1 MEESHTIEFKQSWHD
16 DYLKWICGFANASG
30 GKLLIGVN
38 DAGEVVGIS
47 NFTTLMEDVPSKARN
62 LMGVTVS
69 VNLLKKDDRFY
80 LEIITPSYG
89 TPISLRGRYYFRS
102 GSTNTELT
110 GNALNEFLMKKFRQ
124 TWDDVPEESFAT
136 DQLNLQTIEDFKN
149 LAIDRLPGIR
159 AELDPVILLK
169 KLNLIQ
175 DGKFKKACILL
186 FGSNPPQ
193 HYFKQAHLKIGK
205 FNSDVDVL
213 TSDIVEGNLFQQIDM
228 VMNILTTKY
237 LLKPITYD
245 GIHRREK
252 LEYPYLALRE
262 AIVHPVR

>member
-1 MEESHTIEFKQSWHD
+1 MKESHTIEFKQSWHD

-30 GKLLIGVN
+30 GKLLIGVKK
-38 DAGEVVGIS
+38 DGEVNGIS
-47 NFTTLMEDVPSKARN
+47 NFTTLMEDIPSKVRN
-62 LMGVTVS
+62 LMGVTIS
-69 VNLLKKDDRFY
+69 VNLLRKDELFY
-80 LEIITPSYG
+80 LEIITPSYS

-110 GNALNEFLMKKFRQ
+110 GNALNEFLMRKFRQ
-124 TWDDVPEESFAT
+124 TWDDVTEDSFSA

-159 AELDPVILLK
+159 AELDPIILLK

-175 DGKFKKACILL
+175 DGKFKRACVLL
-186 FGSNPPQ
+186 FGSNPQ
-193 HYFKQAHLKIGK
+193 HYFKQAHIKIGK

-213 TSDIVEGNLFQQIDM
+213 TSDIVEGNLFQQIDL
-228 VMNILTTKY
+228 VLNILTTKY
-237 LLKPITYD
+237 LLKPISYD

-262 AIVHPVR
+262 AIFHPVR